1 MQTSADLITPL
12 PEDVPATIRAVKR
25 RLRGQLGD
33 PRAALEVATEAL
45 RDEVAAVATEI
56 ADVGTA
62 VPVVEY
68 SDIAA
73 GTVPAERIA
82 AIRRRGC
89 AVVRGT
95 FDRDEAEAWDDE
107 LATYLD
113 GNDFMGRYRGPADEL
128 FSALAS
134 GRPQIYGVYWSRPQ
148 IAARQHEHMVN
159 VRRFLNSFWKHD
171 SGGRQWFDPDHD
183 IGYPDRI
190 RRRQPSTPSLGLSP
204 HADSGSIER
213 WLLPAYQGVYR
224 HVFSGEWDHYDPWDG
239 AHRSE
244 IHEFPTTVMCSAF
257 RTFQGWTALS
267 EMLPGDGVLHV
278 IPIPTALG
286 YLLLRALQDDVA
298 DDDLCGADNDRVL
311 AATEQYHELLLP
323 AYGPI
328 PPVEPGDTVW
338 WHGDLLHGVGDGT
351 NDERWGNVMYIPA
364 APWCAKNATYARQ
377 CGEAFVEG
385 RSPGDFAAEDY
396 EVDFVNRAGP
406 ADLNDTGR
414 RQLALD
420 R

>member
-1 MQTSADLITPL
+1 MQTSAELITPL
-12 PEDVPATIRAVKR
+12 PEDLPATIRAVKR
-25 RLRGQLGD
+25 QLRSQLGD
-33 PRAALEVATEAL
+33 PREVLEVAAAAL
-45 RDEVAAVATEI
+45 REEVATVVAEI
-56 ADVGTA
+56 ADIGSA

-68 SDIAA
+68 SDVAA
-73 GTVPAERIA
+73 GTVPAERVA

-95 FDRDEAEAWDDE
+95 FERSQAEAWDDE
-107 LATYLD
+107 LEAYLD
-113 GNDFMGRYRGPADEL
+113 GNDFMARYRGPADEL
-128 FSALAS
+128 FSALSS

-148 IAARQHEHMVN
+148 IAARQDERMVT
-159 VRRFLNSFWKHD
+159 VRRFLNAFWRHD
-171 SGGRQWFDPDHD
+171 SGGRQWFDPDRD

-224 HVFSGEWDHYDPWDG
+224 HVFSGEWAQYDPWDG
-239 AHRSE
+239 AHRSDV
-244 IHEFPTTVMCSAF
+244 HEFPTTVMCSVF

-267 EMLPGDGVLHV
+267 EMRPHDGVLHV
-278 IPIPTALG
+278 IPIPTAMG
-286 YLLLRALQDDVA
+286 FVLLRALQDDIA
-298 DDDLCGADNDRVL
+298 DDDLCGAVNDRVL
-311 AATEQYHELLLP
+311 AVTEQYHDLLLP

-328 PPVEPGDTVW
+328 PAVEPGDTVW

-364 APWCAKNATYARQ
+364 APWCAKNGTYARL

-396 EVDFVNRAGP
+396 EVDFVNRAGF

-414 RQLALD
+414 RQLVL
-420 R
+420 

>member
-1 MQTSADLITPL
+1 VQTATELITPL
-12 PEDVPATIRAVKR
+12 PADIPAEIRAAKR
-25 RLRGQLGD
+25 QLREALGD
-33 PRAALEVATEAL
+33 PREALEVAAAAIS
-45 RDEVAAVATEI
+45 DEVAAVEEELA
-56 ADVGTA
+56 GGGSA

-68 SDIAA
+68 ADVAA
-73 GTVPAERIA
+73 GTVPAELTA

-95 FDRDEAEAWDDE
+95 FERDEALAWDDE
-107 LATYLD
+107 LAAYLER
-113 GNDFMGRYRGPADEL
+113 NDFAGRYRGPADQL
-128 FSALAS
+128 FSALS
-134 GRPQIYGVYWSRPQ
+134 SSRPQIYGVYWSRPQ
-148 IAARQHEHMVN
+148 IAARQHQRMVT
-159 VRRFLNSFWKHD
+159 VRRFLNSFWRHETD
-171 SGGRQWFDPDHD
+171 GRQWFDPARD

-213 WLLPAYQGVYR
+213 WLLPDYQRVYR
-224 HVFSGEWDHYDPWDG
+224 HVFSGEWDEYDPWDG
-239 AHRSE
+239 AHRGE

-267 EMLPGDGVLHV
+267 EMHPGDGVLHV
-278 IPIPTALG
+278 VPIPKAMG
-286 YLLLRALQDDVA
+286 YILLRALQDDIA

-311 AATEQYHELLLP
+311 AAVEQYHDVLFP

-328 PPVEPGDTVW
+328 PAVGPGDTVW
-338 WHGDLLHGVGDGT
+338 WHGDLIHGVGDGS

-364 APWCAKNATYARQ
+364 APWCDKNATYARL
-377 CGEAFVEG
+377 CGEAFLGG

-396 EVDFVNRAGP
+396 EVDFEGRATL
-406 ADLNDTGR
+406 ADLTETGR

-420 R
+420 